1 VNTFYATHI
10 LLQPGEYDLGE
21 DAAHHAKVKRLSVGD
36 PVRTT
41 NGAGIIRSG
50 GIVSI
55 GKKTLVVELGEIEQ
69 VSEPF
74 PFHLYSPV
82 ADRDR
87 MLWLAEKAAELQVA
101 SLTPVLFDRSKSV
114 NPRGEGDAFRKKLVA
129 RTVAALE
136 QSGGAWLTG
145 IGETIDVE
153 QLRVPLHASAYL
165 LDRDGPPLA
174 RHPGIR
180 GEVHLV
186 IGPEGGLT
194 PGEKEHLTS
203 IGWNVAS
210 VAEATLRFET
220 AAIAG
225 AAIVR
230 GFNLR
235 ERGERDG

>member
-10 LLQPGEYDLGE
+10 LPTPGEYDLGE
-21 DAAHHAKVKRLSVGD
+21 DAAHHARVKRLSVGD
-36 PVRTT
+36 PVHTT
-41 NGAGIIRSG
+41 DGDGILRSG
-50 GIVSI
+50 RIVSI
-55 GKKTLVVELGEIEQ
+55 GKKELRVHLGQIEP
-69 VSEPF
+69 VSQPF
-74 PFHLYSPV
+74 PFHLYIPV

-101 SLTPVLFDRSKSV
+101 SLTPVLFERSKSV
-114 NPRGEGDAFRKKLVA
+114 NPRGEGEAFRKKLVA
-129 RTVAALE
+129 RTIAALE

-145 IGETIDVE
+145 VEETIDVE
-153 QLRVPLHASAYL
+153 HLRVPVHASAYL

-174 RHPGIR
+174 RHRGIH

-186 IGPEGGLT
+186 VGPEGGLT
-194 PGEKEHLTS
+194 PGEKEYLLS
-203 IGWNVAS
+203 VGWNVAS